1 MSVRRRVVHVTDS
14 AGFGGAERQ
23 ILTLIE
29 HLDRERWDPVLAHH
43 GSPGIQ
49 PLVDGARA
57 LGVPD
62 VVLEPMPDGLAGAR
76 RVPRAARTL
85 RGLGAD
91 VLHAHLTW
99 PLACKWPLAAGVVAR
114 VPAVVA
120 TVQLYLP
127 FTATRGTLLQHRI
140 LARRVGRYICVS
152 RFVADAGIAHPGWP
166 PARVSVVHN
175 GIDPA
180 PWERG
185 DAARGR
191 AALGGG
197 DEPVALTLARLDPQK
212 GLEVLVEA
220 ATQTPGVQFAIA
232 GDGPERAALEQQI
245 ERLGLSGRVRLL
257 GRREDATDLLA
268 GCDLFVLPSRFEGL
282 PVSVVEAM
290 AASRPVVATA
300 IGGTDE
306 AVVAGETG
314 LLVPAGDAPAL
325 AAAVARIAGDGDL
338 SAAMG
343 AAGRE
348 RAHASFTAA
357 GMASAVEATYLDLLG
372 DAA

>member
-1 MSVRRRVVHVTDS
+1 MSARRVVHFTDS

-29 HLDRERWDPVLAHH
+29 QLDRARWDPVLAHH

-62 VVLEPMPDGLAGAR
+62 VVLPPMPDGVAGAG

-85 RGLGAD
+85 RGLRAD

-99 PLACKWPLAAGVVAR
+99 PLACKWPLAAGLAAR
-114 VPAVVA
+114 LPAVLA

-127 FTATRGTLLQHRI
+127 FTATRATLLQHRA
-140 LARRVGRYICVS
+140 LSRRVGRYICVS
-152 RFVADAGIAHPGWP
+152 RFVADACIAHVGWP
-166 PARVSVVHN
+166 RARVSVVHN

-185 DAARGR
+185 NAAAGR

-197 DEPVALTLARLDPQK
+197 DGPVALTLARLDPQK

-220 ATQTPGVQFAIA
+220 AAQTPGLQFAIA

-245 ERLGLSGRVRLL
+245 ERLGLGGRVRLL
-257 GRREDATDLLA
+257 GRREDAPDLLA

-290 AASRPVVATA
+290 AASRAVVATA

-306 AVVAGETG
+306 AVVEGETG
-314 LLVPAGDAPAL
+314 LLVPAGDVAAL
-325 AAAVARIAGDGDL
+325 ASAVARIAGDVEL

-348 RAHASFTAA
+348 RAVAAFTAT
-357 GMASAVEATYLDLLG
+357 GMARAVEATYRELLG
-372 DAA
+372 DPA

>member
-1 MSVRRRVVHVTDS
+1 VSARRVVHFTDS

-29 HLDRERWDPVLAHH
+29 HLDRGRWDPVLAHH
-43 GSPGIQ
+43 GSLGIQ

-62 VVLEPMPDGLAGAR
+62 VVIPPMPDGVAGAP
-76 RVPRAARTL
+76 RVPATARRL

-99 PLACKWPLAAGVVAR
+99 PLAAKWPLAAGVAAR
-114 VPAVVA
+114 LPAVLA

-127 FTATRGTLLQHRI
+127 FEATRATLLQHRV
-140 LARRVGRYICVS
+140 LSRRVGRYICVS
-152 RFVADAGIAHPGWP
+152 RFVADACISHVGWP
-166 PARVSVVHN
+166 AGRVSVVHN

-180 PWERG
+180 PWEHG
-185 DAARGR
+185 DAQAGR
-191 AALGGG
+191 SALGAG
-197 DEPVALTLARLDPQK
+197 EAPVALTLARLDPQK

-220 ATQTPGVQFAIA
+220 AARTPGVRFAIA
-232 GDGPERAALEQQI
+232 GEGPERPALEAQI
-245 ERLGLSGRVRLL
+245 ARLELADRVTLL
-257 GRREDATDLLA
+257 GRREDAPDLLA

-306 AVVAGETG
+306 AVVEGETG
-314 LLVPAGDAPAL
+314 LLVPAGDAAAL
-325 AAAVARIAGDGDL
+325 AAAVGRIASDGGLRD
-338 SAAMG
+338 AMG

-348 RAHASFTAA
+348 RALAAFTAA
-357 GMASAVEATYLDLLG
+357 EMARAVEATYVELLG
-372 DAA
+372 KRA

>member
-1 MSVRRRVVHVTDS
+1 MSARRVVHFTDS
-14 AGFGGAERQ
+14 ASFGGAERQ

-29 HLDRERWDPVLAHH
+29 HLDRGRWDPVLAHH

-49 PLVDGARA
+49 PLVEGARA

-62 VVLEPMPDGLAGAR
+62 VVLPPMPDGVTGAR
-76 RVPRAARTL
+76 GVPQAARTL

-99 PLACKWPLAAGVVAR
+99 PLAAKWPLAAGVAAR
-114 VPAVVA
+114 LPAVLA

-127 FTATRGTLLQHRI
+127 FTATRATLLQHRV
-140 LARRVGRYICVS
+140 LSRQVGRYICVS
-152 RFVADAGIAHPGWP
+152 RFVADACIAHVGWP
-166 PARVSVVHN
+166 PERVSVVHN

-180 PWERG
+180 PWELG
-185 DAARGR
+185 DAAAGR

-197 DEPVALTLARLDPQK
+197 DGPVALTLARLDPQK

-220 ATQTPGVQFAIA
+220 AAQAPGVQFAIA
-232 GDGPERAALEQQI
+232 GDGPERPALERQI
-245 ERLGLSGRVRLL
+245 ERLGLGGRVRLL
-257 GRREDATDLLA
+257 GRREDAPDLLA

-306 AVVAGETG
+306 AVAQGETG

-325 AAAVARIAGDGDL
+325 AEAVARIAGDGEL

-348 RAHASFTAA
+348 RALTAFTAT
-357 GMASAVEATYLDLLG
+357 GMASGVEATYLELLG
-372 DAA
+372 ERA

>member
-1 MSVRRRVVHVTDS
+1 MTARRVVHFTDS

-23 ILTLIE
+23 IITLIE

-49 PLVDGARA
+49 PLVDAARA
-57 LGVPD
+57 LGGPD
-62 VVLEPMPDGLAGAR
+62 VVLRPMPDGLAGAR
-76 RVPRAARTL
+76 RVPQAARTL

-99 PLACKWPLAAGVVAR
+99 PLACKWPLAAGVAAR
-114 VPAVVA
+114 LPAVLA

-127 FTATRGTLLQHRI
+127 FTAPRATLLQHRV
-140 LARRVGRYICVS
+140 LSRRVGRYVCVS
-152 RFVADAGIAHPGWP
+152 RFVADACVAHVGWP
-166 PARVSVVHN
+166 AARVSVVHN

-180 PWERG
+180 PWE
-185 DAARGR
+185 DADAVAGR

-197 DEPVALTLARLDPQK
+197 DEPIALTLARRGPQK

-220 ATQTPGVQFAIA
+220 AAQTAGVQFAIA
-232 GDGPERAALEQQI
+232 GDGPEHAALEQQI
-245 ERLGLSGRVRLL
+245 ARLGLGGRVRLL
-257 GRREDATDLLA
+257 GRREDAPDLLA

-290 AASRPVVATA
+290 AASRPVVASA

-306 AVVAGETG
+306 AVVEGETG
-314 LLVPAGDAPAL
+314 LLVQAGDAAAL
-325 AAAVARIAGDGDL
+325 AAAVARVAGDGEL

-343 AAGRE
+343 AAGRA
-348 RAHASFTAA
+348 RALQSFTAT
-357 GMASAVEATYLDLLG
+357 GMAHAVEATYLELLG